1 MVSSPLGEV
10 FKAEAQLVVMAKQ
23 LRIIRNVGKKDL
35 RYLKGALWRGEA
47 VIYLLQECLPLHK
60 ITGTGLLSPLI
71 KGEHLT
77 LVHLRP
83 LSKHAP
89 GWQWCPR
96 SPAEPSAASWSLLGP
111 GLWRRPTPA
120 SSSACPQWPPQWGQ
134 EWSGGENTTAA
145 ADTPAVRNASH
156 LKSRRSP
163 RTDLLLVDHVD
174 PRLDVRESV
183 RCGEDGFAFVLLV
196 QLAVGSPVQSEGSTV
211 HEVTQVVVLVK
222 IGDSFL

>member
-1 MVSSPLGEV
+1 
-10 FKAEAQLVVMAKQ
+10 MAKQ

-35 RYLKGALWRGEA
+35 RYLKGALWGGET

-60 ITGTGLLSPLI
+60 ITGTGLLSPII

-77 LVHLRP
+77 A
-83 LSKHAP
+83 SKRAP

-96 SPAEPSAASWSLLGP
+96 SPAAPSAASWSLLGP

-134 EWSGGENTTAA
+134 EWSGEANTPAA
-145 ADTPAVRNASH
+145 ADTPAVHNASH
-156 LKSRRSP
+156 LRSPRSP

-174 PRLDVRESV
+174 PCLDVRESV
-183 RCGEDGFAFVLLV
+183 RRREDGFALVLLV